1 MTAPG
6 RRPPESWLGAVAAG
20 GDDGVAGGGV
30 DDRDAGV
37 FMLVTATVRLAG
49 SKEIPAGLKPTVT
62 VGGVCPHPVV
72 VVALQVAP
80 LNTETVLGLP
90 GLVGQLCG
98 SVAT

>member
-1 MTAPG
+1 MVTVA
-6 RRPPESWLGAVAAG
+6 LQVAALMTETL
-20 GDDGVAGGGV
+20 VSS
-30 DDRDAGV
+30 
-37 FMLVTATVRLAG
+37 MLVTATVRLAG
-49 SKEIPAGLKPTVT
+49 SKAIPAGLKPTVT